1 MSGPMINIKSTV
13 YFFVTAAITFA
24 VACGDDQIIT
34 QTGPGIDAGSSGT
47 SGTPGDDDDIAPG
60 NDGGGSSSGAVS
72 CTAQAKTLLSPQ
84 STVSTGSVKIIETAG
99 GVTKVYVDASAG
111 GSGQSSKNPRVYL
124 KMDGSKVSISD
135 VDAAKSTDWDIA
147 FKRVDIF
154 TNSGDGGPGKGAGTV
169 ASKKFDDVTAADATG
184 LAQEKFFTGDCQPLT
199 DEGGFLKTTFS
210 SWYDYDQQ
218 THIPTPFL
226 DRTLVMK
233 AADGTLYKVGLLTY
247 QGKDD
252 GSTTGGQTGQFVF
265 QVKKL

>member
-1 MSGPMINIKSTV
+1 MITIKNTIG
-13 YFFVTAAITFA
+13 FLLTAAVTLA
-24 VACGDDQIIT
+24 VACGDDKIIT
-34 QTGPGIDAGSSGT
+34 QAGPGVDAGSSGS
-47 SGTPGDDDDIAPG
+47 SGTPGDDDDIASP
-60 NDGGGSSSGAVS
+60 NDAGGSSSGSATT
-72 CTAQAKTLLSPQ
+72 CTAAGKKLLSPQ
-84 STVSTGSVKIIETAG
+84 STVSTGEVKILGTTD
-99 GVTKVYVDASAG
+99 GVTKIWVDASAG
-111 GSGQSSKNPRVYL
+111 GPTGASKNARVYL
-124 KMDGSKVSISD
+124 KMDGTKVEISD
-135 VDAAKSTDWDIA
+135 VDAATSTGWDIA

-169 ASKKFDDVTAADATG
+169 AEKKFDDVTAADTNG
-184 LAQEKFFTGDCQPLT
+184 LAQEKFFTGDCEPLT

-233 AADGTLYKVGLLTY
+233 SADGTLYKIGLLSY
-247 QGKDD
+247 QGKND